1 MQTLESE
8 FIKELPLRGK
18 VALITGGNSAIAL
31 QFAREGADVAI
42 VYHDEDTL
50 NINPYDRQ
58 LLMLTCDADD
68 AGACKKV
75 VDQTISRFGKIDIVV
90 NNGTPHI
97 LDHIIPHLAAGSSII
112 NTASSEAF
120 TIALSVQL
128 MKKGIR
134 VNGVLTQPAETAPL
148 YTFLASEDAAFISGQ
163 IIF

>member
-8 FIKELPLRGK
+8 IIRELPLRGK
-18 VALITGGNSAIAL
+18 VALITGGDTEIAL

-42 VYHDEDTL
+42 VYHDEDIL
-50 NINPYDRQ
+50 NIHLYNRQ
-58 LLMLTCDADD
+58 LLLLSCNADD

-90 NNGTPHI
+90 NGDTPHI
-97 LDHIIPHLAAGSSII
+97 LDHSIPHLAAGSSII

-120 TIALSVQL
+120 TIALSSQL
-128 MKKGIR
+128 IKKGIR
-134 VNGVLTQPAETAPL
+134 VNGVVAQPAETAPV